1 MVEEIVYLNG
11 ALFPRSQARI
21 SPFDH
26 GFLYGYGLYETMRAY
41 SGRFFRLEQHL
52 ARLAHSAEMLG
63 LSSGLAQYDLEKA
76 VYDTLAANGLQ
87 DARVRLTVSAGEGD
101 MIPDPRT
108 CVGPTVLVMAKALVP
123 QPAEVYQRGFKAMI
137 SSIRQNSQSPLAQIK
152 SANNLNNILA
162 KSEARAAGFDD
173 ALFLNEQGFLAEA
186 SSSNIFI
193 ISQGILT
200 TPSLESGALGG
211 ITRQVVLELAASLG
225 IAVKEENALTVE
237 ALLQADEAFL
247 TNSIIEIMP
256 LTEVD
261 GQPVGSGVPGRMTQ
275 RLMAAYKDLVAKET
289 ASPRSL

>member
-1 MVEEIVYLNG
+1 MEEMVYLNG
-11 ALFPRSQARI
+11 SLLPRSQARI

-52 ARLAHSAEMLG
+52 ARLAHATEMLG
-63 LSSGLAQYDLEKA
+63 LSSGLAQYDLGKA
-76 VYDTLAANGLQ
+76 VYETIEANGLK

-108 CVGPTVLVMAKALVP
+108 CTSPTVLVMAKALVP
-123 QPAEVYQRGFKAMI
+123 QPAEVYQRGFRMVI
-137 SSIRQNSQSPLAQIK
+137 SRIRQNSQSPLSQIK
-152 SANNLNNILA
+152 SVNNLNNILA
-162 KSEARAAGFDD
+162 KSEARAAVVDD
-173 ALFLNEQGFLAEA
+173 ALFLNEEGFLAEA
-186 SSSNIFI
+186 SSSNIFMV
-193 ISQGILT
+193 SKGILT

-225 IAVKEENALTVE
+225 IAVKEENALTAE